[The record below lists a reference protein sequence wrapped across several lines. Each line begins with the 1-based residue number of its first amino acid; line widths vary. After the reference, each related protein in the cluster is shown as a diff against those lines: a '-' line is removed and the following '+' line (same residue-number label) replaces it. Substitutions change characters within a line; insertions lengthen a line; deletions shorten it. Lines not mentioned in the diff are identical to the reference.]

1 MTSYLSGSSAFSTPV
16 APLSDTSRSS
26 DIPPAI
32 SANRILA
39 IVDLQLNEQS
49 TLSTRLNS
57 TEICYHHDPEK
68 QSKGT
73 KIEPL
78 QRGPYYKRPS
88 PSPFPFPSK
97 KRERIIY

>member
-49 TLSTRLNS
+49 TLSTRLNNS
-57 TEICYHHDPEK
+57 GICYHHDLEK

-73 KIEPL
+73 KIDP
-78 QRGPYYKRPS
+78 QKRGPCDKQPS
-88 PSPFPFPSK
+88 PSPVSYTHLTLPT
-97 KRERIIY
+97 